1 MDNVIKTSDQET
13 SSCFVIA
20 DAVIF
25 CPMENIFKSI
35 SNGVEFPILVSA
47 SECFLHLIKNH
58 GVLITK
64 GTLMQI
70 GWEQYGLHVSDNT
83 YYQNI
88 LTLRKGL
95 RQCGIDCEV
104 IKTVPRK
111 GLLIPSSIKII
122 PLSSGVQVV
131 QEAQEAQEAQEVQGV
146 QGVQDVQGVQGVQG
160 VQDVQANISTISPQD
175 QVSARPVEEIPVQT
189 QVLTHHPESLRSK
202 RIMHFAFGI
211 LAFISLFVG
220 GGVFLSESYS
230 SMFHNIGNIN
240 GCRVNINENRSTEDD
255 FYKFNAKNPVSCQG
269 DEVVYFST
277 FQFIPRVSV
286 IKCRDEFSYLSRN
299 DCISNYYIEN
309 QS

>member
-25 CPMENIFKSI
+25 CPMENTFKSI
-35 SNGVEFPILVSA
+35 TNAVEFPILVSA

-58 GVLITK
+58 GVLVTK
-64 GTLMQI
+64 GALMQI

-83 YYQNI
+83 YCQNI

-95 RQCGIDCEV
+95 RQCGIDYEV

-111 GLLIPSSIKII
+111 GLLIPNSIKVI
-122 PLSSGVQVV
+122 PLSSGVPVI
-131 QEAQEAQEAQEVQGV
+131 QEAPEAPEVQ
-146 QGVQDVQGVQGVQG
+146 
-160 VQDVQANISTISPQD
+160 ASISTISSQD
-175 QVSARPVEEIPVQT
+175 QISDRPVEKLPAQT
-189 QVLTHHPESLRSK
+189 QVLTYHPESLRSK
-202 RIMHFAFGI
+202 RIMRFAFSL
-211 LAFISLFVG
+211 LAFISLIVG
-220 GGVFLSESYS
+220 GGLFLPECYS
-230 SMFHNIGNIN
+230 STFHNIGNIN
-240 GCRVNINENRSTEDD
+240 GCRVNINENKSSEDD

>member
-25 CPMENIFKSI
+25 CSMENTFKSI
-35 SNGVEFPILVSA
+35 TNGVEFPILVSA

-58 GVLITK
+58 GVLVTK
-64 GTLMQI
+64 GALMQI

-95 RQCGIDCEV
+95 RQCGIDYEV

-111 GLLIPSSIKII
+111 GLLIPNSIKVI
-122 PLSSGVQVV
+122 PLSSGVPVI
-131 QEAQEAQEAQEVQGV
+131 QEAPEAPEAQAS
-146 QGVQDVQGVQGVQG
+146 
-160 VQDVQANISTISPQD
+160 ISTISSQD
-175 QVSARPVEEIPVQT
+175 QISDRPVEKLPAQT

-202 RIMHFAFGI
+202 RIMRFAFSL
-211 LAFISLFVG
+211 LAFISLIVG
-220 GGVFLSESYS
+220 GGLFLPECYS
-230 SMFHNIGNIN
+230 STFHNIGNIN
-240 GCRVNINENRSTEDD
+240 GCRVNINENKSSEDD
-255 FYKFNAKNPVSCQG
+255 FYKFNAKNPISCQG

>member
-95 RQCGIDCEV
+95 RQCGIDYEV

-111 GLLIPSSIKII
+111 GLLIPNSIKVI
-122 PLSSGVQVV
+122 PLSSGLPVI
-131 QEAQEAQEAQEVQGV
+131 QEAPEVQ
-146 QGVQDVQGVQGVQG
+146 
-160 VQDVQANISTISPQD
+160 ASISTISSQD
-175 QVSARPVEEIPVQT
+175 QISARPVEEIPVQT

-220 GGVFLSESYS
+220 GGIFLSESYS
-230 SMFHNIGNIN
+230 SIFHNIGNIN
-240 GCRVNINENRSTEDD
+240 GCRININ
-255 FYKFNAKNPVSCQG
+255 
-269 DEVVYFST
+269 
-277 FQFIPRVSV
+277 
-286 IKCRDEFSYLSRN
+286 
-299 DCISNYYIEN
+299 
-309 QS
+309 

>member
-146 QGVQDVQGVQGVQG
+146 QGVQDVQDVEG
-160 VQDVQANISTISPQD
+160 VQANISTISSQD
-175 QVSARPVEEIPVQT
+175 QIPARPVEEIPAQT

-220 GGVFLSESYS
+220 GGIFLSESYS

-286 IKCRDEFSYLSRN
+286 IKCRDEFSYLSRS

>member
-122 PLSSGVQVV
+122 PLSSGVQV
-131 QEAQEAQEAQEVQGV
+131 AQEAQEAQEVQE
-146 QGVQDVQGVQGVQG
+146 VQGVQG
-160 VQDVQANISTISPQD
+160 VQANISTISPQD
-175 QVSARPVEEIPVQT
+175 QVSARPVEEIPAQT

-202 RIMHFAFGI
+202 RIMRFAFSL
-211 LAFISLFVG
+211 LAFISLIVG
-220 GGVFLSESYS
+220 GGLFLPECYS
-230 SMFHNIGNIN
+230 STFHNIGNIN
-240 GCRVNINENRSTEDD
+240 GCRVNINENKSSEDD

>member
-111 GLLIPSSIKII
+111 GLLIPNSIKII

-131 QEAQEAQEAQEVQGV
+131 QEAQVV
-146 QGVQDVQGVQGVQG
+146 QGVQDVEGVQ
-160 VQDVQANISTISPQD
+160 ASISTISSQD
-175 QVSARPVEEIPVQT
+175 QISVRPVEEIPVQT

-220 GGVFLSESYS
+220 GGIFLSESYS
-230 SMFHNIGNIN
+230 SIFHNIGNIN

>member
-131 QEAQEAQEAQEVQGV
+131 QEAQVV
-146 QGVQDVQGVQGVQG
+146 QGVQDVEGVQ
-160 VQDVQANISTISPQD
+160 ASISTISSQD
-175 QVSARPVEEIPVQT
+175 QISVRPVEEIPVQT

-220 GGVFLSESYS
+220 GGIFLSESYS
-230 SMFHNIGNIN
+230 SIFHNIGNIN

>member
-131 QEAQEAQEAQEVQGV
+131 QEAQVVQDV
-146 QGVQDVQGVQGVQG
+146 QGVQDVQDVQG
-160 VQDVQANISTISPQD
+160 VQDVQASISTISSQD
-175 QVSARPVEEIPVQT
+175 KISDRPVEKLPAQT

-202 RIMHFAFGI
+202 RIMRFAFSL
-211 LAFISLFVG
+211 LAFISLIVG
-220 GGVFLSESYS
+220 GDYS
-230 SMFHNIGNIN
+230 
-240 GCRVNINENRSTEDD
+240 CRSAIH
-255 FYKFNAKNPVSCQG
+255 QH
-269 DEVVYFST
+269 
-277 FQFIPRVSV
+277 FITLVT
-286 IKCRDEFSYLSRN
+286 
-299 DCISNYYIEN
+299 
-309 QS
+309 